1 MLKIRPFGKCF
12 KSMPSNMVG
21 YSETNQKQKSVF
33 MSTFNKGQVLQKKNL
48 ALKFTNNVICE
59 T

>member
-1 MLKIRPFGKCF
+1 
-12 KSMPSNMVG
+12 MPSNMVG